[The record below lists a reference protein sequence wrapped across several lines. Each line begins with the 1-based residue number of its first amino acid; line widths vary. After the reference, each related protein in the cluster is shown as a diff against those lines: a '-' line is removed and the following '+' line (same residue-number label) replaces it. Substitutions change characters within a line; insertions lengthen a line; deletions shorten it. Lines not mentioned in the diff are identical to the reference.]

1 MDTTTILIACGI
13 GIIAGWLASLV
24 MKGSGSGLLRNL
36 AIGLLGG
43 IVGHLVVPKTG
54 IVLPA
59 GYAGAIIN
67 AFVGAIVLLLIF
79 RLLAK

>member
-24 MKGSGSGLLRNL
+24 MRGGSSGLLRNL
-36 AIGLLGG
+36 VIGLLGG
-43 IVGHLVVPKTG
+43 IVGHLLIPKTG

-59 GYAGAIIN
+59 GYPGAILSAFAGA
-67 AFVGAIVLLLIF
+67 VVLLLIF
-79 RLLAK
+79 KLLAK